1 MGAHLGLQ
9 NKGISKLTGFPKL
22 SKQRNPRKPKLLQ
35 DIEFSQ
41 VYLFV
46 IVYCTPTGKREDL
59 WDTHVKRPKV
69 FKCLG
74 AYTSISLVLY
84 LSRVLTSEKIE
95 RGDSNSI

>member
-1 MGAHLGLQ
+1 M
-9 NKGISKLTGFPKL
+9 
-22 SKQRNPRKPKLLQ
+22 R

-59 WDTHVKRPKV
+59 WETHVKRPKV

-74 AYTSISLVLY
+74 ACMSTSLMLY
-84 LSRVLTSEKIE
+84 LSRVLTSGK
-95 RGDSNSI
+95 D